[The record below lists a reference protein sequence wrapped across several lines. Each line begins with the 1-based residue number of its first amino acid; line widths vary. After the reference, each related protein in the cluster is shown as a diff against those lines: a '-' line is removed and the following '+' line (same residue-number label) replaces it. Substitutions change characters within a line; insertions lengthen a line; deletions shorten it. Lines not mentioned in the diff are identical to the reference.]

1 MKNRTSGFTL
11 VELMVVVLLVTLV
24 VLFSTQIPLF
34 SLSSWRKGIERLEM
48 QRDAYLFMMK
58 IQRELR
64 PASFSQINTDDP
76 NQLIIGPD
84 KSFFWDNIN
93 DQLYYRNAGVQE
105 LVIDGKVTQFDVTDV
120 TSADGTRTI
129 NITLALLRGNV
140 ETTLTTVVKPRN

>member
-1 MKNRTSGFTL
+1 
-11 VELMVVVLLVTLV
+11 
-24 VLFSTQIPLF
+24 
-34 SLSSWRKGIERLEM
+34 M